1 MIKRISNIIKQKI
14 FILSERRK
22 INRDGTLINAFNKS
36 NTIFIHIPKTA
47 GISLVNGI
55 YGSVSNEGHRK
66 VHFYKKIFGKKFK
79 KFFVFSFVRNPYDR
93 LYSAYKFLQ
102 TGGMNIHDQN
112 AYKQHLI
119 GYKNFEDFIFNGL
132 NNQIVNEIVHFKHQ
146 SEFICNDYGEIIVD
160 FVGKYENLDK
170 DLSQLSKLINKD
182 IILPHLNKGKAKHK
196 CDKIYTNEMKEIV
209 YKMYRRDFEIFNYK

>member
-1 MIKRISNIIKQKI
+1 MIKRACNIIKQKI

-22 INRDGTLINAFNKS
+22 INRNGTLINAFNKS

-55 YGSVSNEGHRK
+55 YGDVSNEGHRN

-79 KFFVFSFVRNPYDR
+79 KFFIFSFVRNPYDR

-112 AYKQHLI
+112 AYNQHLI
-119 GYKNFEDFIFNGL
+119 GYENFEDFIFHGL
-132 NNQIVNEIVHFKHQ
+132 NNQIVNEIVHFKLQ
-146 SEFICNDYGEIIVD
+146 SEFICNDYGDIIVD
-160 FVGKYENLDK
+160 FVGKYENIDN
-170 DLSQLSKLINKD
+170 DLSQLSKLINKE
-182 IILPHLNKGKAKHK
+182 IILPHLNKGKAKQK
-196 CDKIYTNEMKEIV
+196 YDKIYTNKMKEIV

>member
-22 INRDGTLINAFNKS
+22 INRNGTLINAFNKS

-55 YGSVSNEGHRK
+55 YGDVSNEGHRK

-102 TGGMNIHDQN
+102 TGGMNIHDKN
-112 AYKQHLI
+112 AYKQYLI

-132 NNQIVNEIVHFKHQ
+132 NNQIVNEIVHFKLQ
-146 SEFICNDYGEIIVD
+146 SEFICNNYGEIIVD
-160 FVGKYENLDK
+160 FVGKYENIDK

-182 IILPHLNKGKAKHK
+182 IFLPHLNKGKAKQK
-196 CDKIYTNEMKEIV
+196 YDKIYTNEMKDIV